1 MLLESAVVSNTIIIF
16 PNSDVAVPL
25 YPPGFIC
32 AAAFSVLSHLIIFA
46 SPFVIIADD
55 VVVIYITV
63 LVNNQFRRRRR

>member
-16 PNSDVAVPL
+16 PNSSH
-25 YPPGFIC
+25 PGFIC

-55 VVVIYITV
+55 VVVIYIAV